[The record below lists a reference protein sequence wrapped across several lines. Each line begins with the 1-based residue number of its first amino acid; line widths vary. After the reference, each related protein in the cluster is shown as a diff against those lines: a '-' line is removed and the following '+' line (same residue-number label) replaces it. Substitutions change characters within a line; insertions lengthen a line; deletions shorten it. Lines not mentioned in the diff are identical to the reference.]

1 MPYLPQHR
9 VCGFTI
15 LHRQPF
21 LGGSWWRARQI
32 APQFGPPRDNDGSLV
47 ETQLRGALSAHN
59 LAFTAAALENS
70 MW

>member
-15 LHRQPF
+15 LRRQPF
-21 LGGSWWRARQI
+21 LEGNWRHARQST
-32 APQFGPPRDNDGSLV
+32 PQIGPPRDNGVGLV

-59 LAFTAAALENS
+59 LAFTAAARENL
-70 MW
+70 M